1 MPKVK
6 EYKSNSIVAYEKK
19 SYSSSSIKFNYDN
32 DKGTQPYLIKSES
45 TATKSGGK
53 KPAFVWGAAD
63 NHKLIEALK
72 PYTVT
77 PVDWNEL
84 SRTLDFGRSIDVI
97 SIKNHVLSLFD
108 KKDSFGKGA
117 HSEFLSNVK
126 ATYDSYTPANL
137 RKRMK
142 PQDQQECHLVEHFSY
157 SGQNQSTPY
166 TCMFA
171 ILLNFSC

>member
-1 MPKVK
+1 M
-6 EYKSNSIVAYEKK
+6 
-19 SYSSSSIKFNYDN
+19 
-32 DKGTQPYLIKSES
+32 
-45 TATKSGGK
+45 ATKSGGK
-53 KPAFVWGAAD
+53 TPAFVWGAAE

-108 KKDSFGKGA
+108 KKDSFGNGA

-157 SGQNQSTPY
+157 SGQNQNSD
-166 TCMFA
+166 
-171 ILLNFSC
+171 